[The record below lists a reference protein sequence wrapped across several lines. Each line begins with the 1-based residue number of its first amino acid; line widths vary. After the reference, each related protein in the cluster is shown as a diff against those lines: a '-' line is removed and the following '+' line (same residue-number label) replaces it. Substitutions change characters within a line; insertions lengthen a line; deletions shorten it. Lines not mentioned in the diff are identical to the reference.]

1 MKRFLLGS
9 ILLGFGTMSMVA
21 QSGTKSP
28 YSQYGLGILS
38 DQSQGFNRGMSGLFQ
53 GLRSGNQVN
62 MQNPASY
69 SAVDSLSMI
78 VDLGVSGQ
86 ITNFKEGG
94 ASVNAKTANFEYIT
108 ALFRIFPKFGVSI
121 GLVPYTNVGYS
132 YSTTQHIG
140 TSSTTSTMTF
150 EGSGGLRQVYLGLG
164 YEFFKGFSLGANVS
178 YFWGDYDRS
187 ITVLSSES
195 YVNTLTKSYE
205 ADISSYKL
213 DFGAQYQWQLSKKE
227 LLTVGATF
235 GLGHKLGADPTLS
248 VLNIDTQTGITSIS
262 VDTVYNGLSIPMTI
276 GGGIAY
282 SRNKSLTIGA
292 DYQLMRWG
300 AESFPVVNENTNDY
314 ELENNYY
321 KDRHKV
327 TIGADWIPNPN
338 PLARGFLKRIHYR
351 IGASYATPY
360 YKINGQDGP
369 KEMTVSAGFGI
380 PLVNSWNNRSVLNV
394 SFQWANQSAKNL
406 VTENSFRVTI
416 GLTFNERW
424 FAKWKVD

>member
-1 MKRFLLGS
+1 MKRFFLGS
-9 ILLGFGTMSMVA
+9 ILLGFGTLSIVA

-53 GLRSGNQVN
+53 GFRSGNQVN

-78 VDLGVSGQ
+78 FDVGVSGQ

-94 ASVNAKTANFEYIT
+94 AKVNAKTANFEYVT
-108 ALFRIFPKFGVSI
+108 ALFRIFPKFGASI

-132 YSTTQHIG
+132 YSTTQQIG
-140 TSSTTSTMTF
+140 SSSTTSTMQF
-150 EGSGGLRQVYLGLG
+150 SGEGGLRQAYLGLG
-164 YEFFKGFSLGANVS
+164 YEFFKGFSLGANIS
-178 YFWGDYDRS
+178 YFWGSYKKD
-187 ITVLSSES
+187 ITVLSSDDA
-195 YVNTLTKSYE
+195 VKTLSKTYD
-205 ADISSYKL
+205 ADVSSYKL
-213 DFGAQYQWQLSKKE
+213 DLGVQYRHSLTKTDE
-227 LLTVGATF
+227 LTFGATF
-235 GLGHKLGADPTLS
+235 GLGHKLGSDPSLTVMTL
-248 VLNIDTQTGITSIS
+248 DGQTGVMSAS
-262 VDTVYNGLSIPMTI
+262 VDTVHNGLSIPMTI
-276 GGGIAY
+276 GAGIAY
-282 SRNKSLTIGA
+282 SRNKSLIFGV

-300 AESFPVVNENTNDY
+300 AESFPVVNENTNNY
-314 ELENNYY
+314 ELVNNYY
-321 KDRHKV
+321 MDRHKV
-327 TIGADWIPNPN
+327 TVGAEWLPN
-338 PLARGFLKRIHYR
+338 RMSRRFLNRVQYR

-369 KEMTVSAGFGI
+369 KELTVSAGFGI
-380 PLVNSWNNRSVLNV
+380 PLVNSWNNRSVLNI
-394 SFQWANQSAKNL
+394 SFQWANLSAKNL

>member
-1 MKRFLLGS
+1 MKRFLLGG
-9 ILLGFGTMSMVA
+9 ILLGFGTLSMIA

-28 YSQYGLGILS
+28 YSQYGLGIIS

-53 GLRSGNQVN
+53 GFRNGNQVN

-94 ASVNAKTANFEYIT
+94 ASVNAKTANFEYAT

-150 EGSGGLRQVYLGLG
+150 EGEGGLRQAYIGFG

-205 ADISSYKL
+205 ADVSSYKL
-213 DFGAQYQWQLSKKE
+213 DFGAQYQWQLSKRD
-227 LLTVGATF
+227 LLTIGATF
-235 GLGHKLGADPTLS
+235 GLGHKLGSDPTLS
-248 VLNIDTQTGITSIS
+248 VMNIDTQTGVTSIS

-282 SRNKSLTIGA
+282 NRNKSLTIGA

-300 AESFPVVNENTNDY
+300 SESFPVVNENTDHY
-314 ELENNYY
+314 ELVNNYY
-321 KDRHKV
+321 MDRHKV
-327 TIGADWIPNPN
+327 TVGADWIPNPN

-394 SFQWANQSAKNL
+394 SFQWVNQSAKNL
-406 VTENSFRVTI
+406 VTENSFRVTV

>member
-1 MKRFLLGS
+1 MKRFFLGS
-9 ILLGFGTMSMVA
+9 ILLGFGTLSIVA

-53 GLRSGNQVN
+53 GFRSGNQVN

-78 VDLGVSGQ
+78 FDVGVSGQ

-94 ASVNAKTANFEYIT
+94 AKVNAKTANFEYVT
-108 ALFRIFPKFGVSI
+108 ALFRIFPKFGASI

-132 YSTTQHIG
+132 YSTTQQIG
-140 TSSTTSTMTF
+140 SSSTTSTMQF
-150 EGSGGLRQVYLGLG
+150 SGEGGLRQAYLGLG
-164 YEFFKGFSLGANVS
+164 YEFFKGFSLGANIS
-178 YFWGDYDRS
+178 YFWGSYKKD
-187 ITVLSSES
+187 ITVLSSDDA
-195 YVNTLTKSYE
+195 VKTLSKTYD
-205 ADISSYKL
+205 ADVSSYKL
-213 DFGAQYQWQLSKKE
+213 DLGVQYRHSLTKTDE
-227 LLTVGATF
+227 LTFGATF
-235 GLGHKLGADPTLS
+235 GLGHKLGSDPSLTVMTL
-248 VLNIDTQTGITSIS
+248 DGQTGVMSAS
-262 VDTVYNGLSIPMTI
+262 VDTVHNGLSIPMTI
-276 GGGIAY
+276 GAGIAY
-282 SRNKSLTIGA
+282 SRNKSLFLGV

-300 AESFPVVNENTNDY
+300 AESFPVVNENTNNY
-314 ELENNYY
+314 ELVNNYY

-327 TIGADWIPNPN
+327 TVGAEWLPN
-338 PLARGFLKRIHYR
+338 RMSRRFLNRVQYR

-369 KEMTVSAGFGI
+369 KELTVSAGFGI
-380 PLVNSWNNRSVLNV
+380 PLVNSWNNRSVLNI
-394 SFQWANQSAKNL
+394 SFQWANLSAKNL
-406 VTENSFRVTI
+406 VTENSFRVTV

>member
-1 MKRFLLGS
+1 MKRFFLGS
-9 ILLGFGTMSMVA
+9 ILLGFGTLSIVA

-53 GLRSGNQVN
+53 GFRSGNQVN

-78 VDLGVSGQ
+78 FDVGVSGQ

-94 ASVNAKTANFEYIT
+94 AKVNAKTANFEYVT
-108 ALFRIFPKFGVSI
+108 ALFRIFPKFGASI

-132 YSTTQHIG
+132 YSTTQQIG
-140 TSSTTSTMTF
+140 SSSTTSTMQF
-150 EGSGGLRQVYLGLG
+150 SGEGGLRQAYLGLG
-164 YEFFKGFSLGANVS
+164 YEFFKGFSLGANIS
-178 YFWGDYDRS
+178 YFWGSYKKD
-187 ITVLSSES
+187 ITVLSSDDA
-195 YVNTLTKSYE
+195 VKTLSKTYD
-205 ADISSYKL
+205 ADVSSYKL
-213 DFGAQYQWQLSKKE
+213 DLGVQYRHSLTKTDE
-227 LLTVGATF
+227 LTFGATF
-235 GLGHKLGADPTLS
+235 GLGHKLGSDPSLTVMTL
-248 VLNIDTQTGITSIS
+248 DGQTGVMSAS
-262 VDTVYNGLSIPMTI
+262 VDTVHNGLSIPMTI
-276 GGGIAY
+276 GAGIAY
-282 SRNKSLTIGA
+282 SRNKSLFLGV

-300 AESFPVVNENTNDY
+300 AESFPVVNENTNNY
-314 ELENNYY
+314 ELVNNYY

-327 TIGADWIPNPN
+327 TVGAEWLPN
-338 PLARGFLKRIHYR
+338 RMSRRFLNRVQYR

-369 KEMTVSAGFGI
+369 KELTLSAGFGI
-380 PLVNSWNNRSVLNV
+380 PLVNSWNNRSVLNI
-394 SFQWANQSAKNL
+394 SFQWANLSAKNL

>member
-1 MKRFLLGS
+1 MKRFFLGS
-9 ILLGFGTMSMVA
+9 ILLGFGTLSIVA

-53 GLRSGNQVN
+53 GFRSGNQVN

-78 VDLGVSGQ
+78 FDVGVSGQ

-94 ASVNAKTANFEYIT
+94 AKVNAKTANFEYVT
-108 ALFRIFPKFGVSI
+108 ALFRIFPKFGASI

-132 YSTTQHIG
+132 YSTTQQIG
-140 TSSTTSTMTF
+140 SSSTTSTMQF
-150 EGSGGLRQVYLGLG
+150 SGEGGLRQAYLGLG
-164 YEFFKGFSLGANVS
+164 YEFFKGFSLGANIS
-178 YFWGDYDRS
+178 YFWGSYKKD
-187 ITVLSSES
+187 ITVLSNDDA
-195 YVNTLTKSYE
+195 VKTLSKTYD
-205 ADISSYKL
+205 ADVSSYKL
-213 DFGAQYQWQLSKKE
+213 DLGVQYRHSLTKTDE
-227 LLTVGATF
+227 LTFGATF
-235 GLGHKLGADPTLS
+235 GLGHKLGSDPSLTVMTL
-248 VLNIDTQTGITSIS
+248 DGQTGVMSAS
-262 VDTVYNGLSIPMTI
+262 VDTVHNGLSIPMTI
-276 GGGIAY
+276 GAGIAY
-282 SRNKSLTIGA
+282 SRNKSLFLGV

-300 AESFPVVNENTNDY
+300 AESFPVVNENTNNY
-314 ELENNYY
+314 ELVNNYY

-327 TIGADWIPNPN
+327 TVGAEWLPN
-338 PLARGFLKRIHYR
+338 RMSRRFLNRVQYR

-369 KEMTVSAGFGI
+369 KELTVSAGFGI
-380 PLVNSWNNRSVLNV
+380 PLVNSWNNRSVLNI
-394 SFQWANQSAKNL
+394 SFQWANLSAKNL

>member
-1 MKRFLLGS
+1 MKRFFLGS
-9 ILLGFGTMSMVA
+9 ILLGFGTLSIVA

-53 GLRSGNQVN
+53 GFRSGNQVN

-78 VDLGVSGQ
+78 FDVGVSGQ

-94 ASVNAKTANFEYIT
+94 AKVNAKTANFEYVT
-108 ALFRIFPKFGVSI
+108 ALFRIFPKFGASI

-132 YSTTQHIG
+132 YSTTQQIG
-140 TSSTTSTMTF
+140 SSSTTSTMQF
-150 EGSGGLRQVYLGLG
+150 SGEGGLRQAYLGLG
-164 YEFFKGFSLGANVS
+164 YEFFKGFSLGANIS
-178 YFWGDYDRS
+178 YFWGSYKKD
-187 ITVLSSES
+187 ITVLSSDDA
-195 YVNTLTKSYE
+195 VKTLSKTYD
-205 ADISSYKL
+205 ADVSSYKL
-213 DFGAQYQWQLSKKE
+213 DLGVQYRHSLTKTDE
-227 LLTVGATF
+227 LTFGATF
-235 GLGHKLGADPTLS
+235 GLGHKLGSDPSLTVMTL
-248 VLNIDTQTGITSIS
+248 DGQTGVMSAS
-262 VDTVYNGLSIPMTI
+262 VDTVHNGLSIPMTI
-276 GGGIAY
+276 GAGIAY
-282 SRNKSLTIGA
+282 SRNKSLFLGV

-300 AESFPVVNENTNDY
+300 AESFPVVNENTNNY
-314 ELENNYY
+314 ELVNNYY

-327 TIGADWIPNPN
+327 TVGAEWLPN
-338 PLARGFLKRIHYR
+338 RMSRRFLNRVQYR
-351 IGASYATPY
+351 VGASYATPY

-369 KEMTVSAGFGI
+369 KELTVSAGFGI
-380 PLVNSWNNRSVLNV
+380 PLVNSWNNRSVLNI
-394 SFQWANQSAKNL
+394 SFQWANLSAKNL

>member
-1 MKRFLLGS
+1 MKRFFLGS
-9 ILLGFGTMSMVA
+9 ILLGFGTLSIVA

-53 GLRSGNQVN
+53 GFRSGNQVN

-78 VDLGVSGQ
+78 FDVGVSGQ

-94 ASVNAKTANFEYIT
+94 AKVNAKTANFEYVT
-108 ALFRIFPKFGVSI
+108 ALFRIFPKFGASI

-132 YSTTQHIG
+132 YSTTQQIG
-140 TSSTTSTMTF
+140 SSSTTSTMQF
-150 EGSGGLRQVYLGLG
+150 SGEGGLRQAYLGLG
-164 YEFFKGFSLGANVS
+164 YEFFKGFSLGANIS
-178 YFWGDYDRS
+178 YFWGSYKKD
-187 ITVLSSES
+187 ITVLSNDDA
-195 YVNTLTKSYE
+195 VKTLSKTYD
-205 ADISSYKL
+205 ADVSSYKL
-213 DFGAQYQWQLSKKE
+213 DLGVQYRHSLTKTDE
-227 LLTVGATF
+227 LTFGATF
-235 GLGHKLGADPTLS
+235 GLGHKLGSDPSLTVMTL
-248 VLNIDTQTGITSIS
+248 DGQTGVMSAS
-262 VDTVYNGLSIPMTI
+262 VDTVHNGLSIPMTI
-276 GGGIAY
+276 GAGIAY
-282 SRNKSLTIGA
+282 SRNKSLIFGA

-300 AESFPVVNENTNDY
+300 AESFPVVNENTNNY
-314 ELENNYY
+314 ELVNNYY

-327 TIGADWIPNPN
+327 TVGAEWLPN
-338 PLARGFLKRIHYR
+338 RMSRRFLNRVQYR

-369 KEMTVSAGFGI
+369 KELTVSAGFGI
-380 PLVNSWNNRSVLNV
+380 PLVNSWNNRSVLNI
-394 SFQWANQSAKNL
+394 SFQWANLSAKNL

>member
-1 MKRFLLGS
+1 MKRFFLGS
-9 ILLGFGTMSMVA
+9 ILLGFGTLSIVA

-53 GLRSGNQVN
+53 GFRSGNQVN

-78 VDLGVSGQ
+78 FDVGVSGQ

-94 ASVNAKTANFEYIT
+94 AKVNAKTANFEYVT
-108 ALFRIFPKFGVSI
+108 ALFRIFPKFGASF

-132 YSTTQHIG
+132 YSTTQQIG
-140 TSSTTSTMTF
+140 SSSTTSTMQF
-150 EGSGGLRQVYLGLG
+150 SGEGGLRQAYLGLG
-164 YEFFKGFSLGANVS
+164 YEFFKGFSLGANIS
-178 YFWGDYDRS
+178 YFWGSYKKD
-187 ITVLSSES
+187 ITVLSSDDA
-195 YVNTLTKSYE
+195 VKTLSKTYD
-205 ADISSYKL
+205 ADVSSYKL
-213 DFGAQYQWQLSKKE
+213 DLGVQYRHSLTKTDE
-227 LLTVGATF
+227 LTFGATF
-235 GLGHKLGADPTLS
+235 GLGHKLGSDPSLTVMTL
-248 VLNIDTQTGITSIS
+248 DGQTGVMSAS
-262 VDTVYNGLSIPMTI
+262 VDTVHNGLSIPMTI
-276 GGGIAY
+276 GAGIAY
-282 SRNKSLTIGA
+282 SRNKSLIFGV

-300 AESFPVVNENTNDY
+300 AESFPVVNENTNNY
-314 ELENNYY
+314 ELVNNYY
-321 KDRHKV
+321 MDRHKV
-327 TIGADWIPNPN
+327 TVGAEWLPN
-338 PLARGFLKRIHYR
+338 RMSRRFLNRVQYR

-369 KEMTVSAGFGI
+369 KELTLSAGFGI
-380 PLVNSWNNRSVLNV
+380 PLVNSWNNRSVLNI
-394 SFQWANQSAKNL
+394 SFQWANLSAKNL

>member
-1 MKRFLLGS
+1 MKRFFLGS
-9 ILLGFGTMSMVA
+9 ILLGFGTLSIVA

-53 GLRSGNQVN
+53 GFRSGNQVN

-78 VDLGVSGQ
+78 FDVGVSGQ

-94 ASVNAKTANFEYIT
+94 AKVNAKTANFEYVT
-108 ALFRIFPKFGVSI
+108 ALFRIFPKFGASI

-132 YSTTQHIG
+132 YSTTQQIG
-140 TSSTTSTMTF
+140 SSSTTSTMQF
-150 EGSGGLRQVYLGLG
+150 SGEGGLRQAYLGLG
-164 YEFFKGFSLGANVS
+164 YEFFKGFSLGANIS
-178 YFWGDYDRS
+178 YFWGSYKKD
-187 ITVLSSES
+187 ITVLSSDDA
-195 YVNTLTKSYE
+195 VKTLSKTYD
-205 ADISSYKL
+205 ADVSSYKL
-213 DFGAQYQWQLSKKE
+213 DLGVQYRHSLTKTDE
-227 LLTVGATF
+227 LTFGATF
-235 GLGHKLGADPTLS
+235 GLGHKLGSDPSLTVMTL
-248 VLNIDTQTGITSIS
+248 DGQTGVMSAS
-262 VDTVYNGLSIPMTI
+262 VDTVHNGLSIPMTI
-276 GGGIAY
+276 GAGIAY
-282 SRNKSLTIGA
+282 SRNKSLFFGV

-300 AESFPVVNENTNDY
+300 AESFPVVNENTNNY
-314 ELENNYY
+314 ELVNNYY

-327 TIGADWIPNPN
+327 TVGAEWLPN
-338 PLARGFLKRIHYR
+338 RMSRRFLNRVQYR
-351 IGASYATPY
+351 VGASYATPY

-369 KEMTVSAGFGI
+369 KELTVSAGFGI
-380 PLVNSWNNRSVLNV
+380 PLVNSWNNRSVLNI
-394 SFQWANQSAKNL
+394 SFQWANLSAKNL

>member
-9 ILLGFGTMSMVA
+9 ILLGFGTLSIVA

-53 GLRSGNQVN
+53 GFRSGNQVN

-78 VDLGVSGQ
+78 FDVGVSGQ

-94 ASVNAKTANFEYIT
+94 AKVNAKTANFEYVT
-108 ALFRIFPKFGVSI
+108 ALFRIFPKFGASI

-132 YSTTQHIG
+132 YSTTQQIG
-140 TSSTTSTMTF
+140 SSSTTSTMQF
-150 EGSGGLRQVYLGLG
+150 SGEGGLRQAYLGLG
-164 YEFFKGFSLGANVS
+164 YEFFKGFSLGANIS
-178 YFWGDYDRS
+178 YFWGSYKKD
-187 ITVLSSES
+187 ITVLSSDDA
-195 YVNTLTKSYE
+195 VKTLSKTYD
-205 ADISSYKL
+205 ADVSSYKL
-213 DFGAQYQWQLSKKE
+213 DLGVQYRHSLTKTDE
-227 LLTVGATF
+227 LTFGATF
-235 GLGHKLGADPTLS
+235 GLGHKLGSDPSLTVMTLDS
-248 VLNIDTQTGITSIS
+248 QTGVMSAS
-262 VDTVYNGLSIPMTI
+262 VDTVHNGLSIPMTI
-276 GGGIAY
+276 GAGIAY
-282 SRNKSLTIGA
+282 SRNKSLIFGV

-300 AESFPVVNENTNDY
+300 AESFPVVNENTNNY
-314 ELENNYY
+314 ELVNNYY

-327 TIGADWIPNPN
+327 TVGAEWLPN
-338 PLARGFLKRIHYR
+338 RMSRRFLNRVQYR

-369 KEMTVSAGFGI
+369 KELTLSAGFGI
-380 PLVNSWNNRSVLNV
+380 PLVNSWNNRSVLNI
-394 SFQWANQSAKNL
+394 SFQWANLSAKNL

>member
-1 MKRFLLGS
+1 MKRFFLGS
-9 ILLGFGTMSMVA
+9 ILLGFGTLSIVA

-53 GLRSGNQVN
+53 GFRSGNQVN

-78 VDLGVSGQ
+78 FDVGVSGQ

-94 ASVNAKTANFEYIT
+94 AKVNAKTANFEYVT
-108 ALFRIFPKFGVSI
+108 ALFRIFPKFGASI

-132 YSTTQHIG
+132 YSTTQQIG
-140 TSSTTSTMTF
+140 SSSTTSTMQF
-150 EGSGGLRQVYLGLG
+150 SGEGGLRQAYLGLG
-164 YEFFKGFSLGANVS
+164 YEFFKGFSLGANIS
-178 YFWGDYDRS
+178 YFWGSYKKD
-187 ITVLSSES
+187 ITVLSSDDA
-195 YVNTLTKSYE
+195 VKTLSKTYD
-205 ADISSYKL
+205 ADVSSYKL
-213 DFGAQYQWQLSKKE
+213 DLGVQYRHSLTKTDE
-227 LLTVGATF
+227 LTFGATF
-235 GLGHKLGADPTLS
+235 GLGHKLGSDPSLTVMTL
-248 VLNIDTQTGITSIS
+248 DGQTGVMSAS
-262 VDTVYNGLSIPMTI
+262 VDTVHNGLSIPMTI
-276 GGGIAY
+276 GAGIAY
-282 SRNKSLTIGA
+282 SRNKSLIFGV

-300 AESFPVVNENTNDY
+300 AESFPVVNENTNNY
-314 ELENNYY
+314 ELVNNYY

-327 TIGADWIPNPN
+327 TVGAEWLPN
-338 PLARGFLKRIHYR
+338 RMSRRFLNRVQYR
-351 IGASYATPY
+351 VGASYATPY

-369 KEMTVSAGFGI
+369 KELTVSAGFGI
-380 PLVNSWNNRSVLNV
+380 PLVNSWNNRSVLNI
-394 SFQWANQSAKNL
+394 SFQWANLSAKNL

>member
-1 MKRFLLGS
+1 MKRFFLGS
-9 ILLGFGTMSMVA
+9 ILLGFGTLSIAA

-53 GLRSGNQVN
+53 GFRSGNQVN

-78 VDLGVSGQ
+78 FDVGVSGQ

-94 ASVNAKTANFEYIT
+94 AKVNAKTANFEYVT
-108 ALFRIFPKFGVSI
+108 ALFRIFPKFGASI

-132 YSTTQHIG
+132 YSTTQQIG
-140 TSSTTSTMTF
+140 SSSTTSTMQF
-150 EGSGGLRQVYLGLG
+150 SGEGGLRQAYLGLG
-164 YEFFKGFSLGANVS
+164 YEFFKGFSLGANIS
-178 YFWGDYDRS
+178 YFWGSYKKD
-187 ITVLSSES
+187 ITVLSSDDA
-195 YVNTLTKSYE
+195 VKTLSKTYD
-205 ADISSYKL
+205 ADVSSYKL
-213 DFGAQYQWQLSKKE
+213 DLGVQYRHSLTKTDE
-227 LLTVGATF
+227 LTFGATF
-235 GLGHKLGADPTLS
+235 GLGHKLGSDPSLTVMTL
-248 VLNIDTQTGITSIS
+248 DGQTGVMSAS
-262 VDTVYNGLSIPMTI
+262 VDTVHNGLSIPMTI
-276 GGGIAY
+276 GAGIAY
-282 SRNKSLTIGA
+282 SRNKSLFFGA

-300 AESFPVVNENTNDY
+300 AESFPVVNENTNNY
-314 ELENNYY
+314 ELVNNYY
-321 KDRHKV
+321 MDRHKV
-327 TIGADWIPNPN
+327 TVGAEWLPN
-338 PLARGFLKRIHYR
+338 RMSRRFLNRVQYR

-369 KEMTVSAGFGI
+369 KELTLSAGFGI
-380 PLVNSWNNRSVLNV
+380 PLVNSWNNRSVLNI
-394 SFQWANQSAKNL
+394 SFQWANLSAKNL

>member
-1 MKRFLLGS
+1 MKKFLLSS
-9 ILLGFGTMSMVA
+9 ILLGFSTLSVIA

-53 GLRSGNQVN
+53 GFRNGNQVN
-62 MQNPASY
+62 MQNPASF

-86 ITNFKEGG
+86 ITNFKEGN
-94 ASVNAKTANFEYIT
+94 AKVNAKTGNFEYAT
-108 ALFRIFPKFGVSI
+108 ALFRIFPKFGVSV

-150 EGSGGLRQVYLGLG
+150 EGKGGLRQVYLGLG
-164 YEFFKGFSLGANVS
+164 YEFFKGFSLGATIS
-178 YFWGDYDRS
+178 YLWGDYNRS
-187 ITVLSSES
+187 ITVTSSDS
-195 YVNTLTKSYE
+195 YVNTLSKTYE

-213 DFGAQYQWQLSKKE
+213 DFGAQYQYELSKKDV
-227 LLTVGATF
+227 LTVGATF

-248 VLNIDTQTGITSIS
+248 VLNVDTQTGVTSLS

-300 AESFPVVNENTNDY
+300 VESFPVVNENTNDY
-314 ELENNYY
+314 ELVNNYY

-327 TIGADWIPNPN
+327 TVGADWIPNPN

-369 KEMTVSAGFGI
+369 REMTVSAGFGI

>member
-9 ILLGFGTMSMVA
+9 ILLGFGTLSIVA

-53 GLRSGNQVN
+53 GFRSGNQVN

-78 VDLGVSGQ
+78 FDVGVSGQ

-94 ASVNAKTANFEYIT
+94 AKVNAKTANFEYVT
-108 ALFRIFPKFGVSI
+108 ALFRIFPKFGASI

-132 YSTTQHIG
+132 YSTTQQIG
-140 TSSTTSTMTF
+140 SSSTTSTMQF
-150 EGSGGLRQVYLGLG
+150 SGEGGLRQAYLGLG
-164 YEFFKGFSLGANVS
+164 YEFFKGFSLGANIS
-178 YFWGDYDRS
+178 YFWGSYKKD
-187 ITVLSSES
+187 ITVLSSDDA
-195 YVNTLTKSYE
+195 VKTLSKTYD
-205 ADISSYKL
+205 ADVSSYKL
-213 DFGAQYQWQLSKKE
+213 DLGVQYRHSLTKTDE
-227 LLTVGATF
+227 LTFGATF
-235 GLGHKLGADPTLS
+235 GLGHKLGSDPSLTVMTL
-248 VLNIDTQTGITSIS
+248 DGQTGVMSAS
-262 VDTVYNGLSIPMTI
+262 VDTVHNGLSIPMTI
-276 GGGIAY
+276 GAGIAY
-282 SRNKSLTIGA
+282 SRNKSLIFGV

-300 AESFPVVNENTNDY
+300 AESFPVVNENTNNY
-314 ELENNYY
+314 ELVNNYY

-327 TIGADWIPNPN
+327 TVGAEWLPN
-338 PLARGFLKRIHYR
+338 RMSRRFLNRVQYR

-369 KEMTVSAGFGI
+369 KELTLSAGFGI
-380 PLVNSWNNRSVLNV
+380 PLVNSWNNRSVLNI
-394 SFQWANQSAKNL
+394 SFQWANLSAKNL